1 MSIFYENFLKKT
13 TTQYFEAL
21 NVTIKALPLSSVSAK
36 TTLDKI
42 PENQVYTQGNEL
54 YCVIRIQEY
63 VYSFSFMSTTKSNSD
78 VNTSSLALTFGLI
91 TNPTTLTAGEI
102 AKATKM
108 ASYRDASTKINVGPD
123 VFKVL
128 WEHIIGYYMTTNAYQ
143 SNKQMS
149 YRADLEGHEH
159 AVLSNLVNFLKKD
172 QITKVEILDKLNK
185 IKTKIDKATKY
196 SDVAGDDGKTNY
208 YGFSGSDRFDFERN
222 RPQET
227 KEQKEEKDKKIAKMK
242 MMSLVNEI
250 EKTVK
255 QEQTDVFTKK
265 QLMKL
270 LEDFET
276 KNFIRTGLYSLITK
290 EFFGY
295 RDVKKK
301 IKSNIQAIAKQEKKI
316 DEYLKE
322 IKDTIINEYKI
333 IINEKEKS
341 VVEESEVDDL
351 ITKIKNVI
359 ESDSIDNNQKTAKI
373 EKIVDDF
380 YTSKIQNFSY
390 LQNRYVL
397 LQM

>member
-1 MSIFYENFLKKT
+1 MPIFYENFLKKT

-21 NVTIKALPLSSVSAK
+21 NVTIEALPLSSIAAN

-42 PENQVYTQGNEL
+42 PEKQVYTQGNEL
-54 YCVIRIQEY
+54 YCVIRIQKY
-63 VYSFSFMSTTKSNSD
+63 VYSFSFMSTSKSNSD
-78 VNTSSLALTFGLI
+78 VNSLSLALTFGLI
-91 TNPTTLTAGEI
+91 TNPSTVTAGEI

-108 ASYRDASTKINVGPD
+108 ASYRDSSTKTNVGPD
-123 VFKVL
+123 VFKIL
-128 WEHIIGYYMTTNAYQ
+128 WEHIIGYYMTTSTYQ

-159 AVLSNLVNFLKKD
+159 AVLSNLVNFLKKN
-172 QITKVEILDKLNK
+172 QITKTEILDKLNK
-185 IKTKIDKATKY
+185 IKTKIGEATKY
-196 SDVAGDDGKTNY
+196 SDVAEDDGKTSY
-208 YGFSGSDRFDFERN
+208 YAFSGSDRFDFERN
-222 RPQET
+222 KPET
-227 KEQKEEKDKKIAKMK
+227 RKEKEEKDKKIAKIK

-255 QEQTDVFTKK
+255 QEQSDMFTKK
-265 QLMKL
+265 ELMKL

-301 IKSNIQAIAKQEKKI
+301 IKSSVQAIAKQEKKI

-322 IKDTIINEYKI
+322 IKDTIINEYKV
-333 IINEKEKS
+333 IINQKEKS
-341 VVEESEVDDL
+341 IVEESEVNNL
-351 ITKIKNVI
+351 ITDIKNII
-359 ESDSIDNNQKTAKI
+359 ESDSMDNNQKTAKI
-373 EKIVDDF
+373 EEIVDNF